1 MACCRRDVTLCVW
14 RLLADRSGRRDEK
27 KEVGFRDF
35 RLCLLQWP
43 ALARELINHD
53 SKFGVVVVD
62 TISRTTRGRRS
73 RLEGRGFR
81 KQSPGYKNES
91 TCRCAATFETREP
104 AVEGELL
111 RKTDMSF
118 LTL

>member
-1 MACCRRDVTLCVW
+1 M
-14 RLLADRSGRRDEK
+14 
-27 KEVGFRDF
+27 
-35 RLCLLQWP
+35 LQWP

-53 SKFGVVVVD
+53 SKFGVVVVV

-73 RLEGRGFR
+73 RLGGRRVR

-91 TCRCAATFETREP
+91 TCRCDATFEAREP
-104 AVEGELL
+104 AVEGEELQK
-111 RKTDMSF
+111 KTDMSF